1 RRYNF
6 QLLVER
12 FILQI
17 RYGCRVPYC
26 TTATCFT
33 YRRRVAGAK
42 PIRRYNATSARTL
55 ACHLAT
61 QDDPESALCP
71 HMNAYPEA
79 KQPGKPPASQHTKLR
94 FSDTKNNADSD
105 GPLERESVDLLV
117 EGSNRRRSSATSER
131 FPRLSSD
138 GQNSGPDATRD
149 KPLLILSRE
158 DGQVDDISLNS
169 HLDQQSVKIDP
180 RSFVQNVFNTDAM
193 KMLEWL
199 TPSNFGSL
207 ASSLTGMRKFLSSD
221 SASNPT
227 RAPDVASHGE
237 AEPKRDG
244 QPTLPTLQEGDVL
257 SPLPSS
263 ESPYKPKSGTPN
275 ATNDGT
281 GVDRQ
286 SASGHSRHR
295 RRSDLATS
303 PPPPAFKPLNSAV
316 LPEVR
321 RRDSGE
327 HDKSVKLHRG
337 SSFSEDGVSQHRR
350 SSGTHSSHG
359 SITPKKTRIGLSP
372 SIKPS
377 PTFASHETP
386 LSTPRGNEL
395 PSSKTSNVAGMV
407 GLGLGDDLIKD
418 TPIVNANEKAKQES
432 QPSESEK
439 QKDENLPQSL
449 SILTIQS
456 IELMCN
462 ILMADGIIN
471 FEKGGIAS
479 MDEARLFK
487 NAISL
492 PPKLRIMRQPNT
504 AAGWKSFAEQSLFY
518 VLSDRKALIES
529 FSTEENGLLDSGTL
543 TYCLGRISRVGFD
556 VLFDSLWSVAA
567 DLYDMPRQLSDI
579 QDVGKQ
585 LGADS
590 TSGSATTKEEASKI
604 MIICLHA
611 LVAAV
616 PYPHDLS
623 VTRPATH
630 SRGKGLSYARHYPYA
645 SDYTLA
651 LDDVLSNEMALKLAR
666 RLFAAISARRRF
678 QELERLN
685 NWESAGPTQGTDIL
699 DDVLESLE
707 SFDIERSSPSPET
720 ERLHDETRSAT
731 ILIDWARTVILQDW
745 KATAVVPA
753 DGTFGGALALIKAI
767 YDRRKQLLLTE
778 QNFRAEFFADR
789 LDSAEMPL
797 EWLTFTPNRK
807 SVHLLD
813 YPFLFSKAS
822 LVTYFRA
829 INFSRMSGAFDYSA
843 TMNIRVNS
851 IAYATP
857 WSLVTDPSRRDHLNE
872 KLRVATSKFL
882 VLQIRRSHV
891 LVDAFDKLWRREE
904 RELLRPLKIKL
915 GEEAG
920 EEGSDSGGVQQEF
933 FRLAIAEA
941 LNPDYGAFTIDERT
955 KMIWFQ
961 ASSPEPLWKFE
972 LIGLLVGLAIYNGL
986 TLPVTFPK
994 VLYRKLLNQPVTEL
1008 HHIEDGWPELAAG
1021 LTSLLE
1027 WDEKD
1032 GLVSDIFCRTYEF
1045 SADVFGAPVSIDMS
1059 APKPSP
1065 WPQFAS
1071 LSHSKIS
1078 SELASEAAE
1087 APLVDASNRNDY
1099 VSDYISHLTTHS
1111 VAPQFSAFQRG
1122 FLTCLEPRSL
1132 ALFTPSLLQSTVEGV
1147 QDIDIADLRRYA
1159 RYVGWDAEH
1168 RAIKDFWAVVRRFGT
1183 EEKKRL
1189 LEFVTASDRVPVG
1202 GMRNLVFVVQRNG
1215 EGEEGDVA
1223 EEEEGE
1229 GTEGH
1234 VGRGRLP
1241 TSYTCYGTLLLPEYK
1256 DRETLKRK
1264 LGMALENAKGS
1275 ACPSFDSKNPA
1286 PPSPTP
1292 SFTTD
1297 NYCISPIS
1305 IPPGSQVSQT
1315 CGGCFVTARGTWG
1328 SEMASYSSVS
1338 SLAASAKISPE
1349 QRGDCAVC
1357 AVMPPLIGRGIH
1369 WAGRENWG
1377 AKELNVVDNGVF
1389 VAREDDDV
1397 ALSQRR
1403 GPNTPSD
1410 GLDPVIS
1417 SLDSKSEEENESES
1431 ISGSHARPVSEG
1443 QPVARTRSQNG
1454 YGCDDIEAVDAE
1466 PKDDPFLVGWDGGD
1480 ADPLSP
1486 RSRSGFQK
1494 WTIVLIN
1501 SVAAGSVTC
1510 VSSIYTATYEQI
1522 LPEFH
1527 TSRIVATV
1535 GLSLFIFGLGCG
1547 PMLLAPLSEF
1557 YGRRPIYLVSFAFF
1571 IIWIIPSAVAQNMAT
1586 LLVSR
1591 FFDGFSGSAF
1601 LSVAGGS
1608 VYDLYSRDNLQAP
1621 MMVFTASPFIGPVL
1635 GPLVGGFINQY
1646 THWRWTY
1653 YVLII
1658 WNFVLW
1664 VLIILF
1670 VPETYHPVL
1679 LRNKARKIRADT
1691 GDDRYKA
1698 PMELST
1704 KSIPHEIRISLYRP
1718 FQLLALEFM
1727 VLNLCVFS
1735 GFLLGILYLF
1745 FGAFPLVF
1753 RNNHDFTLSQIGLTF
1768 LGLLVGML
1776 IALATDPFWYKNY
1789 RRLVE
1794 KNKDNGGAEPEHR
1807 LPPAIAGSI
1816 LVPAGIFMFGWTT
1829 YRSVHWI
1836 VPIIGS
1842 TIFAIGNLLVFTGI
1856 FTFLVDAYPQYA
1868 ASSLAANSFVRS
1880 SFAAVF
1886 PLFGVQMYNK
1896 LGYQWATSVLA
1907 FLTVAMMPFPYLF
1920 FKYGK
1925 RIRGRS
1931 RFAKPK

>member
-1 RRYNF
+1 MTRDTPANGFNVDPQVLSALWAAQAPTFPHLPPDAPPELLKSTIDVRDPQRVYTIYRASRRYNF

-79 KQPGKPPASQHTKLR
+79 KQPANPPASQHTKTR
-94 FSDTKNNADSD
+94 SNDTTKSVDND
-105 GPLERESVDLLV
+105 GLGRDAVDLLV
-117 EGSNRRRSSATSER
+117 EDSNRRRSGATSER
-131 FPRLSSD
+131 HPRLSSD
-138 GQNSGPDATRD
+138 GQNSGADATRD

-158 DGQVDDISLNS
+158 DGQVDDISLSS
-169 HLDQQSVKIDP
+169 HLEQQSVKIDP

-199 TPSNFGSL
+199 TPTNFGSL
-207 ASSLTGMRKFLSSD
+207 ASSLTGMRKFLSND
-221 SASNPT
+221 P
-227 RAPDVASHGE
+227 APNLTETPPAAPHGE
-237 AEPKRDG
+237 TEPKKDG
-244 QPTLPTLQEGDVL
+244 QPTLPTLQEGDEL
-257 SPLPSS
+257 GSLPASDS
-263 ESPYKPKSGTPN
+263 IPYKSRSGIPST
-275 ATNDGT
+275 ATSDGT
-281 GVDRQ
+281 SVDRQ
-286 SASGHSRHR
+286 STSATSGHSRHR
-295 RRSDLATS
+295 RRSDLAAS

-337 SSFSEDGVSQHRR
+337 GSFSEDGMSQRRR
-350 SSGTHSSHG
+350 SSDSHN
-359 SITPKKTRIGLSP
+359 SIPPKKTRIGLSP
-372 SIKPS
+372 SIKAT
-377 PTFASHETP
+377 PTFPTQETSLP
-386 LSTPRGNEL
+386 TPRGNEL
-395 PSSKTSNVAGMV
+395 ASSKSSSVTSTV
-407 GLGLGDDLIKD
+407 GLGLGDDLAKG
-418 TPIVNANEKAKQES
+418 TSVFNASEKARQES

-439 QKDENLPQSL
+439 PKDENLPQSL
-449 SILTIQS
+449 STLTLES
-456 IELMCN
+456 IELLCN
-462 ILMADGIIN
+462 ILLADGIIN
-471 FEKGGIAS
+471 FEKGGISS

-487 NAISL
+487 NAVTL
-492 PPKLRIMRQPNT
+492 PPKLKIKRQPNT
-504 AAGWKSFAEQSLFY
+504 AKGWKTFAEQSLFY
-518 VLSDRKALIES
+518 VLSDRKVLIQS
-529 FSTEENGLLDSGTL
+529 FSTESNILLDSRTL
-543 TYCLGRISRVGFD
+543 TYCLARISRVAFD
-556 VLFDSLWSVAA
+556 VLFDGLWSVAA
-567 DLYDMPRQLSDI
+567 DLYDMPRQLSGI

-585 LGADS
+585 QLGGDMPN
-590 TSGSATTKEEASKI
+590 GSPTTKEEASKI

-611 LVAAV
+611 LVAAA
-616 PYPHDLS
+616 PYSHNLF
-623 VTRPATH
+623 VTRPASL
-630 SRGKGLSYARHYPYA
+630 SRGRGLSYTRHYPYA
-645 SDYTLA
+645 SDYALA
-651 LDDVLSNEMALKLAR
+651 LDDVLSNELALRLAR

-685 NWESAGPTQGTDIL
+685 NWESAGLQQGTDIL

-707 SFDIERSSPSPET
+707 SFDIERSPPSPNAQ
-720 ERLHDETRSAT
+720 RLPDETRSAT

-745 KATAVVPA
+745 KATAIVPA
-753 DGTFGGALALIKAI
+753 DGAFGGALALVKAI
-767 YDRRKQLLLTE
+767 YDRRKPLLLTE

-797 EWLTFTPNRK
+797 EWLTFAPNRK

-829 INFSRMSGAFDYSA
+829 INFSRMSSAFDSA
-843 TMNIRVNS
+843 GTMNIRVTT
-851 IAYATP
+851 IAYSTP
-857 WSLVTDPSRRDHLNE
+857 SSLVTDPTRRDHLNE

-882 VLQIRRSHV
+882 VLQIRRTHV
-891 LVDAFDKLWRREE
+891 LMDAFDKLWRREE

-915 GEEAG
+915 GEEG
-920 EEGSDSGGVQQEF
+920 
-933 FRLAIAEA
+933 EA
-941 LNPDYGAFTIDERT
+941 LDPDYGAFTMDERT

-1045 SADVFGAPVSIDMS
+1045 SANVFGAPVSIDMS
-1059 APKPSP
+1059 APNPSP
-1065 WPQFAS
+1065 WPQFSS
-1071 LSHSKIS
+1071 LSHPRIS
-1078 SELASEAAE
+1078 SDSDPASEVAE

-1099 VSDYISHLTTHS
+1099 VSDYISHLATHS
-1111 VAPQFSAFQRG
+1111 VAPQFGAFQRG

-1147 QDIDIADLRRYA
+1147 QDIDIAELRRYA

-1168 RAIKDFWAVVRRFGT
+1168 RAIKDFWSVVRRFGT

-1223 EEEEGE
+1223 EEEEGA

-1256 DRETLKRK
+1256 DRETLRRK
-1264 LGMALENAKGS
+1264 LGMALENAKGFGFAMTTLPVDDGAFIAS
-1275 ACPSFDSKNPA
+1275 EEDS
-1286 PPSPTP
+1286 
-1292 SFTTD
+1292 
-1297 NYCISPIS
+1297 
-1305 IPPGSQVSQT
+1305 GSQ
-1315 CGGCFVTARGTWG
+1315 RH
-1328 SEMASYSSVS
+1328 
-1338 SLAASAKISPE
+1338 SLETS
-1349 QRGDCAVC
+1349 
-1357 AVMPPLIGRGIH
+1357 
-1369 WAGRENWG
+1369 
-1377 AKELNVVDNGVF
+1377 
-1389 VAREDDDV
+1389 
-1397 ALSQRR
+1397 
-1403 GPNTPSD
+1403 TPSD
-1410 GLDPVIS
+1410 DLYPVAS
-1417 SLDSKSEEENESES
+1417 SLDSKSEEEKELENESRLAPV
-1431 ISGSHARPVSEG
+1431 SHGRPVSEAG
-1443 QPVARTRSQNG
+1443 THCPVARTRSQNG
-1454 YGCDDIEAVDAE
+1454 YGCDDIEAEEDAPE
-1466 PKDDPFLVGWDGGD
+1466 DDPFIVGWDGGD

-1486 RSRSGFQK
+1486 RSRSNFQK

-1571 IIWIIPSAVAQNMAT
+1571 IIWLIPSAVAQNMAT
-1586 LLVSR
+1586 ILVSR
-1591 FFDGFSGSAF
+1591 FLDGFSGSAF

-1608 VYDLYSRDNLQAP
+1608 VYDLYSRDDLQAP

-1635 GPLVGGFINQY
+1635 GPLLGGFINQY

-1653 YVLII
+1653 YVLLI

-1664 VLIILF
+1664 LLIIIF
-1670 VPETYHPVL
+1670 VPETYHPIL

-1704 KSIPHEIRISLYRP
+1704 KTIPHEIRISLYRP

-1753 RNNHDFTLSQIGLTF
+1753 GNNHGFTLSQIGLTF

-1789 RRLVE
+1789 RRLVKQNE
-1794 KNKDNGGAEPEHR
+1794 ANDGAEPEHR

-1816 LVPAGIFMFGWTT
+1816 LVPIGIFIFGWTT
-1829 YRSVHWI
+1829 YSSVHWI
-1836 VPIIGS
+1836 VPIVGS
-1842 TIFAIGNLLVFTGI
+1842 SIFAIGNLLVFTGI

-1931 RFAKPK
+1931 RFAKSK